1 MRASAKTYMTTG
13 VALVGAG
20 VIAASP
26 IAPMPANVAEASRWH
41 EVRLMAAAEPTNTQ
55 REIDAALALLES
67 FGPGGVLNSFIGG
80 TLEAFN
86 AKAPVPYAGVSGP
99 LDGVGRIGQG
109 IAASGLRL
117 GAATILSPLRLVEL
131 AAAIVE
137 GNGAEGFGN
146 LVENIVDAP
155 LWVVDPALYAL
166 RDALPAPLGGPDG
179 MIENFRD
186 ELWKVT
192 EEINAGL
199 QDPGAALQGFLERT
213 MYAFERPGP
222 VEYTPVSGPIDGL
235 SRIAEGVVAT
245 ALRLAAATVLTPV
258 GVVQAAAALAQGD
271 TAEAL
276 DLVENIV
283 DGPLWV
289 ADPALYG
296 LRDALPA
303 PLGGPNA
310 FVENFRNGLWGV
322 TEQINAVLRGAFE
335 PQTAEA
341 EEDAVVEIKEFDGA
355 PINSVPDRQARLV
368 GLSEQGKELEQV
380 NELEQKKDADQ
391 VEELQRDDQKLDTTG
406 ATNSPV
412 SKEEE
417 EQPPAHNVVRESPN
431 YSPNA
436 GQTGDKNP
444 TGAAADEAVTTTE
457 PVVTAPATGAAG
469 DEAPAD
475 NAPAD
480 NAEGSEKGNAEGG
493 EK

>member
-1 MRASAKTYMTTG
+1 MKASAKTYMTTG

-26 IAPMPANVAEASRWH
+26 IAPAPANVAEESRSH

-67 FGPGGVLNSFIGG
+67 FEPGGVLNSFIGG
-80 TLEAFN
+80 TLEAFSRPG
-86 AKAPVPYAGVSGP
+86 PVPYTAVSGP

-117 GAATILSPLRLVEL
+117 GAATLLSPLRLVEL

-137 GNGAEGFGN
+137 GNGAEGFAS

-155 LWVVDPALYAL
+155 LWVVDPALYGL

-179 MIENFRD
+179 IIENFRD

-199 QDPGAALQGFLERT
+199 QDPGAALQGFIERT
-213 MYAFERPGP
+213 MNAFQRPGP
-222 VEYTPVSGPIDGL
+222 VAYTPVSGPIDGL

-245 ALRLAAATVLTPV
+245 ALRLAAATVLAPV

-322 TEQINAVLRGAFE
+322 TEQINAALRGAFE
-335 PQTAEA
+335 PQTPAA
-341 EEDAVVEIKEFDGA
+341 DEDALIGTEEFDG
-355 PINSVPDRQARLV
+355 PSIDSLPDRQARFV
-368 GLSEQGKELEQV
+368 GLSEQRRQQEPEH
-380 NELEQKKDADQ
+380 EEDAGQD
-391 VEELQRDDQKLDTTG
+391 EELQQDVQQPDTTG
-406 ATNSPV
+406 ATDDPV
-412 SKEEE
+412 SKEQE

-431 YSPNA
+431 FSPNA
-436 GQTGDKNP
+436 GQSGDKDP
-444 TGAAADEAVTTTE
+444 TGGAADEVVTTTE
-457 PVVTAPATGAAG
+457 QVVTAPATVATG
-469 DEAPAD
+469 DNAPAD

-480 NAEGSEKGNAEGG
+480 KAEGSEKGDSESGD
-493 EK
+493 E